1 MSALDERQ
9 ERHLARV
16 LRHQR
21 PVQVI
26 GLALAL
32 AGAAYVTWGIGQF
45 DPRGD
50 PTGAH
55 AFDRPI
61 ARVGQ
66 LLARYRAALLQ
77 LPTDTPSEAFLMSE
91 LQSQTRVTASVAVV
105 LLRIFVGTLVLVAGL
120 FCLTVSVER
129 ARLLAMI
136 ATLRR

>member
-1 MSALDERQ
+1 VSALDERQ

-16 LRHQR
+16 IRHQR

-26 GLALAL
+26 GLVLAL
-32 AGAAYVTWGIGQF
+32 AGAAYVTWGVAQF

-50 PTGAH
+50 PTGER

-61 ARVGQ
+61 AQVGQ
-66 LLARYRAALLQ
+66 LLARYRAALNR

-105 LLRIFVGTLVLVAGL
+105 LLRILVGTLVLVSGL

-136 ATLRR
+136 AALRL